1 MPHHPPPQLTP
12 FPRPIGVFTPF
23 VANQSET
30 LILKEKVLS
39 LSGNSF
45 DIALASGQP
54 LFKVKGESFSL
65 SHRMIVSDAAGNFLF
80 CIRKKHFKL
89 HSTYYAEGANGEEI
103 FEVQSKFKLAGSKF
117 IGSFTSA
124 TGQKEELTMKGDWS
138 DTTAEIT
145 DEASGQPVAAIYRDR
160 WNAREWLGGQQ
171 TYNVTIAP
179 NVDMAIIVA
188 MCICL
193 DMKRNEPTSSGA

>member
-1 MPHHPPPQLTP
+1 MGHHPPPQLAP
-12 FPRPIGVFTPF
+12 FPRPLGVFTPF
-23 VANQSET
+23 VARQTET

-54 LFKVKGESFSL
+54 IFRIKGETFSL
-65 SHRMIVSDAAGNFLF
+65 SNRMNVMDMSGKLLF

-89 HSTYYAEGANGEEI
+89 HTTYYAEGTSGEEI
-103 FEVQSKFKLAGSKF
+103 FEVQSRFKLGGSKF
-117 IGSFTSA
+117 IGTFTSSS
-124 TGQKEELTMKGDWS
+124 GQQEELRMKGDWT

-145 DEASGQPVAAIYRDR
+145 DEASGQAVAAIYRDR
-160 WNAREWLGGQQ
+160 WNARELLGGQQ

-193 DMKRNEPTSSGA
+193 DMKRNEAAA